1 MVLDIII
8 NHGMEPTI
16 IQDPGHGDLIS
27 DIRHISDGVLV
38 GDIVRAGL
46 V

>member
-1 MVLDIII
+1 MEPDFIMP
-8 NHGMEPTI
+8 HGMALII

-27 DIRHISDGVLV
+27 VILPISDGDLV
-38 GDIVRAGL
+38 GDTAPTGL